1 MKATAIMGQSWRL
14 IWQRKQLLRLGLV
27 STAAALLAWAALNQA
42 DTLAW
47 VESPALMERLT
58 GTPRAAYSDIWGV
71 NNSIVIGPLTFGVL
85 VICLVLWLAGLAA
98 RGGLITAVNDL
109 DTGQKSSFG
118 QSFRQ
123 GWRKVLPLAGMTILL
138 FIVPVILGIILAISV
153 AVVFAGTIT
162 GIVAGTS
169 GEANSVLAGLG
180 LIGLLVVCC
189 LGLAI
194 ALLTIV
200 LYLIYSL
207 AYRGMMLRNLGVM
220 DSIRHGWRVLR
231 DNLGE
236 ILLLGLVFFV
246 INLPFYWLAIRRM
259 GWAFTLRTFVAVG
272 LISLF
277 SRLTPGWIGF
287 EHLHPLYAAVAGG
300 GLMGMGL
307 LILFRHRTGLGGFNI
322 LALYLQGR
330 GLVRAGYFQ
339 LAVDLVILAAALFV
353 LDWHQVLLS
362 VLGAAVLNVI
372 IGINH
377 RPGRYMAVS

>member
-1 MKATAIMGQSWRL
+1 MEANAAGERHSL
-14 IWQRKQLLRLGLV
+14 YEDALALLVGTLFVALGLTIYTHASLV
-27 STAAALLAWAALNQA
+27 
-42 DTLAW
+42 
-47 VESPALMERLT
+47 T
-58 GTPRAAYSDIWGV
+58 GS
-71 NNSIVIGPLTFGVL
+71 S
-85 VICLVLWLAGLAA
+85 AGLA
-98 RGGLITAVNDL
+98 
-109 DTGQKSSFG
+109 
-118 QSFRQ
+118 
-123 GWRKVLPLAGMTILL
+123 
-138 FIVPVILGIILAISV
+138 
-153 AVVFAGTIT
+153 
-162 GIVAGTS
+162 
-169 GEANSVLAGLG
+169 
-180 LIGLLVVCC
+180 LLVQYAT
-189 LGLAI
+189 G
-194 ALLTIV
+194 
-200 LYLIYSL
+200 YPF
-207 AYRGMMLRNLGVM
+207 
-220 DSIRHGWRVLR
+220 
-231 DNLGE
+231 
-236 ILLLGLVFFV
+236 GLVFFA

-322 LALYLQGR
+322 LALYLQDR

-339 LAVDLVILAAALFV
+339 LAIDLVILAAALFV